1 MPEGQT
7 QEELS
12 KTRELTADLAIKK
25 GVRFTDRLHVTIWNK
40 KTGV

>member
-7 QEELS
+7 QDELS
-12 KTRELTADLAIKK
+12 KTRELTANMSILNE
-25 GVRFTDRLHVTIWNK
+25 VRFSDRLHITIWNK